1 MTHYRGSRQQNDR
14 SHTVTHALLYP
25 ADASSAARQ
34 VWRTRAIDNTVR
46 PVWRE
51 RATVELDIEGGEEE
65 LVLEVYDKDL
75 LSGDDLMAVF
85 RLRAEEIDLAAAG
98 EKPLAFTL
106 EVATGTRVIPCAPV
120 WAMRDSPYRTIW
132 RACK

>member
-1 MTHYRGSRQQNDR
+1 M
-14 SHTVTHALLYP
+14 
-25 ADASSAARQ
+25 
-34 VWRTRAIDNTVR
+34 
-46 PVWRE
+46 WRE